1 MKDGEHIKVYGTFT
15 EKKNADNSY
24 VSTPYYFRKTGVFN
38 SANVTS
44 LTVTGA
50 KAPISPTALSFISAM
65 VTDECIRIA
74 LDGWNSNESIQ
85 NTLAGMSFM
94 AECDLT

>member
-15 EKKNADNSY
+15 GKKNADNSY
-24 VSTPYYFRKTGVFN
+24 ISTPYYFRKTGVFN

-44 LTVTGA
+44 LKVTGA
-50 KAPISPTALSFISAM
+50 KEPISPTALSFISAM

-74 LDGWNSNESIQ
+74 LDGWNSNEAIQ
-85 NTLAGMSFM
+85 NTLAGMAFV